1 MGRWGLGEG
10 ERCQDEGGEQ
20 EAHGRCGPTLGRARD
35 SVFLGCRPAPV
46 WHLGRLGG
54 AHAGN
59 RYAARMRRFW
69 IGISFCLGLGL
80 LLAMTAGPRTQ
91 KPGQEPYVVVTSKP
105 IVHGSWRSDA
115 SYVENSKLSEL
126 FNQLARDGLVPMF
139 TQIST
144 EVVNLQALPQDRLIV
159 VCRRN

>member
-1 MGRWGLGEG
+1 M
-10 ERCQDEGGEQ
+10 
-20 EAHGRCGPTLGRARD
+20 
-35 SVFLGCRPAPV
+35 
-46 WHLGRLGG
+46 
-54 AHAGN
+54 
-59 RYAARMRRFW
+59 
-69 IGISFCLGLGL
+69 